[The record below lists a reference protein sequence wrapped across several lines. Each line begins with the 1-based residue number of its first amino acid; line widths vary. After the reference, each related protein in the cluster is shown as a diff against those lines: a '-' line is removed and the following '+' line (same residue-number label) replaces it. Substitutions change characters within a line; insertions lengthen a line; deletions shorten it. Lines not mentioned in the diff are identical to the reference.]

1 MLLNTSRR
9 HVRRGFCAQK
19 RHVLSERERLAV
31 LSADS
36 ATALRWQYLSAC
48 AA

>member
-1 MLLNTSRR
+1 M
-9 HVRRGFCAQK
+9 AAEK
-19 RHVLSERERLAV
+19 RHVLSEREWRAV

-36 ATALRWQYLSAC
+36 ATALRWQYLSAY